1 MYLSPFQAI
10 LLNKDRCAS
19 ISREKLKS

>member
-1 MYLSPFQAI
+1 MYLSLFK
-10 LLNKDRCAS
+10 LNKDRCAS